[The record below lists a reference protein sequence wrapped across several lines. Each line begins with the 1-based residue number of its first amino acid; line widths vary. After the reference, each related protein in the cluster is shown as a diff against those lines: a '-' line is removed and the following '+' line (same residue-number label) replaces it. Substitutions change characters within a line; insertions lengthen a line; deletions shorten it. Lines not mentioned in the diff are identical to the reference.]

1 MKIKFLMKS
10 FVFIILGFQYF
21 WGAGSDQWQT
31 YYEKSGYKRTPR
43 YRETINFCQ
52 RLAESSSW
60 VQLTYFGKSAQ
71 NRNLPLL
78 IVDKDGCF
86 SPESTRAS
94 GKIVLLI
101 QAGIHAGEID
111 GKDAGLMLIRDIVI
125 HKKATHLLDNV
136 TLLFIPIFNVD
147 GHERFGPYNR
157 VNQNGPEEMGWRVT
171 AQNLNLNRDFLKADT
186 PEMQAWLRL
195 FNQWIPDLLVDCH
208 VTDGADYQYVITY
221 GIETQ
226 ANVAKPLRCFS
237 SRLVEPFLNRAMN
250 QDGILMN
257 FYVQFREWSNP
268 ESGLMASTYSPRYST
283 GYGVVQNRLFYL
295 IETHMLKNYKTRVTA
310 TYHLLKNILKLA
322 NQYKDEIRNVNFESD
337 RLTADNLIGEYLPI
351 RLRTSFEDS
360 VLVDFLGVEFEKV
373 SSKISGSERIIYHS
387 DRPRTYRLPYF
398 NKVVVTDSVLVP
410 FAYLVPQEWQIQ
422 IDRLRLHGVKIHR
435 LTKDTTLQV
444 NSYRFKN
451 VRWAPQPYEGRHRVQ
466 FDLEQI
472 EEYRNYREGDAVIFL
487 NQRTNRVIVHLL
499 EPKAPDSFISWGFW
513 DAIFERK
520 EYAEKYVLE
529 ALAEKMLKK
538 YPDLRKDFEQ
548 KLSSDSVFT
557 ASPRMRLDY
566 FYQHSPYRDKKRNVY
581 PVGRLMSSIKL
592 PVRLQK
598 ESVKM
603 N

>member
-237 SRLVEPFLNRAMN
+237 SRLVEPFLNRAMRFN
-250 QDGILMN
+250 G
-257 FYVQFREWSNP
+257 E
-268 ESGLMASTYSPRYST
+268 
-283 GYGVVQNRLFYL
+283 
-295 IETHMLKNYKTRVTA
+295 
-310 TYHLLKNILKLA
+310 HL
-322 NQYKDEIRNVNFESD
+322 
-337 RLTADNLIGEYLPI
+337 
-351 RLRTSFEDS
+351 
-360 VLVDFLGVEFEKV
+360 
-373 SSKISGSERIIYHS
+373 
-387 DRPRTYRLPYF
+387 
-398 NKVVVTDSVLVP
+398 
-410 FAYLVPQEWQIQ
+410 
-422 IDRLRLHGVKIHR
+422 
-435 LTKDTTLQV
+435 
-444 NSYRFKN
+444 
-451 VRWAPQPYEGRHRVQ
+451 
-466 FDLEQI
+466 
-472 EEYRNYREGDAVIFL
+472 
-487 NQRTNRVIVHLL
+487 
-499 EPKAPDSFISWGFW
+499 
-513 DAIFERK
+513 
-520 EYAEKYVLE
+520 
-529 ALAEKMLKK
+529 
-538 YPDLRKDFEQ
+538 
-548 KLSSDSVFT
+548 
-557 ASPRMRLDY
+557 
-566 FYQHSPYRDKKRNVY
+566 
-581 PVGRLMSSIKL
+581 
-592 PVRLQK
+592 
-598 ESVKM
+598 
-603 N
+603 